1 MKLALV
7 TLLALAA
14 DAHADC
20 AVSGLAARV
29 LTPASTVVPGDGGIV
44 VAAMNDRSGKLDPG
58 DAAVQPGWRLRVG
71 SDMIKPPIAT
81 IAPGLAVYRVAVAN
95 AYDAKL
101 EDDHHV
107 VVATVK
113 PARRGGDALAAPAIK
128 RIWYLEQHSRHGGT
142 AVTVELAGDAPT
154 GAVALVLAD
163 AKGTPRSWGPAGGT
177 TLSPFSSPDCA
188 ALPNGTIPSKA
199 GDKVTL
205 FWLGADG
212 RVSPATKPLV
222 IARLEPAQAI
232 EAK

>member
-7 TLLALAA
+7 TLLALAP

-29 LTPASTVVPGDGGIV
+29 LTPPGTVVPGDGGIV
-44 VAAMNDRSGKLDPG
+44 VGALNDHSGKLEPG

-71 SDMIKPPIAT
+71 SDLIKPPIAP

-95 AYDAKL
+95 AFDAKL
-101 EDDHHV
+101 EDDQHTV
-107 VVATVK
+107 IATVK
-113 PARRGGDALAAPAIK
+113 PARRGGDALAVPAIK
-128 RIWYLEQHSRHGGT
+128 RIWYVEQHNRRGSGT
-142 AVTVELAGDAPT
+142 AVTLELAGDAPA

-163 AKGTPRSWGPAGGT
+163 AKGTPRSWTVAGGT
-177 TLSPFSSPDCA
+177 TLSPFSSPVCA

-212 RVSPATKPLV
+212 RVSPITKPLLV
-222 IARLEPAQAI
+222 EP
-232 EAK
+232 K